1 MNEIEEMQVVES
13 LTNLEAEQTV
23 LGAILI
29 EPTAIVKCAALTPE
43 KFYQAQHRVIYR
55 ALLDMTAAGEPIDII
70 TLNDKLEARGEAENA
85 GGLAYLIELQQNTP
99 SAANIAQYAKIV
111 NDRYIVRGLLMVS
124 AEIEKIAL
132 AKDGGDVSQK
142 LNAAAD
148 SLAEV
153 GKNAVQRGNKTFL
166 ETLKDLVADL
176 DKRLEGVRFG
186 LPTGLPKLDEIT
198 GGLPDGNLIVIAARP
213 SMGKTVLAE
222 NIARYTL
229 KQGKAVHFQSYEMNA
244 VELARRSAAAECGI
258 EMHSLKT
265 GRLTDT
271 DYQNLN
277 LYLSKAQNW
286 RLDVNCD
293 LLNVDEL
300 CFLAKEKKM
309 TTGLDLLVVDHLH
322 IMPRPNKNNEVQE
335 LGDIS
340 RRLKNLAV
348 ELNIPV
354 VLVAQLNRGSAKAL
368 DKRPNMADIRGSGS
382 IEQDANI
389 IIMPH
394 RESYYDNQ
402 INPHLAELIIAKNR
416 DGEMGSVVCGWKG
429 QFARFE
435 DKPDLN
441 WTPPQ
446 KESRWGDG
454 YAV

>member
-55 ALLDMTAAGEPIDII
+55 ALLDMTAASEPIDII

-132 AKDGGDVSQK
+132 SKDGGDVSQK

-153 GKNAVQRGNKTFL
+153 GKNAVQRRNKTFL

-244 VELARRSAAAECGI
+244 VELARRGAAAECGI

-286 RLDVNCD
+286 RLEVNCD

-429 QFARFE
+429 RFARFE
-435 DKPDLN
+435 DEPDLN